1 MPAMPVPMPVV
12 PPGSRAALTAVA
24 AATVEAS
31 PVEPSAIK
39 TAIGAPRAVPA
50 AKATLV
56 RAGSLILRLLV
67 LCRLVLCRLVLCLLV
82 LLLRRSN
89 RLGIALNPAAS
100 RPDRGR
106 DTGHRQ

>member
-39 TAIGAPRAVPA
+39 TAIGAPSAVPA

-56 RAGSLILRLLV
+56 RAGSLILRL
-67 LCRLVLCRLVLCLLV
+67 LVLCRLVLCLLV